1 MPKKHNESLRSDA
14 YFRSI
19 AVGDVVTT
27 TKNDYRRGKPSTVI
41 AVGKVSLDEYL
52 RLKVETCDKE
62 EFFVSQQDLVYF
74 EDYPLLFPY
83 WSHKK

>member
-19 AVGDVVTT
+19 AVGDV
-27 TKNDYRRGKPSTVI
+27 
-41 AVGKVSLDEYL
+41 DEYL

-74 EDYPLLFPY
+74 EDYPLLYPY
-83 WSHKK
+83 

>member
-1 MPKKHNESLRSDA
+1 MINDYDGNLRSDA

-27 TKNDYRRGKPSTVI
+27 TRNDYRRGKPSTVI
-41 AVGKVSLDEYL
+41 AIGKVSLDEYL

-62 EFFVSQQDLVYF
+62 VFFVSQQDLVYF
-74 EDYPLLFPY
+74 EDYPLLFP
-83 WSHKK
+83 